1 MNEQTGKRN
10 AHKHSSRS
18 SLTVCVVFGLGR
30 RWRGKK
36 KKPSKFQH
44 CTDVRARKRED
55 FVDSK
60 KSREREREILRR
72 LNIISITFCLDNNR
86 WSIHRVKAS
95 VTVSPWSDDSALAPD
110 AVRSTSCLCVCV
122 LFTAFHK
129 TVPGAT
135 DLLCTNALNYIYVII

>member
-1 MNEQTGKRN
+1 
-10 AHKHSSRS
+10 
-18 SLTVCVVFGLGR
+18 
-30 RWRGKK
+30 
-36 KKPSKFQH
+36 
-44 CTDVRARKRED
+44 
-55 FVDSK
+55 
-60 KSREREREILRR
+60 
-72 LNIISITFCLDNNR
+72 LDNNR